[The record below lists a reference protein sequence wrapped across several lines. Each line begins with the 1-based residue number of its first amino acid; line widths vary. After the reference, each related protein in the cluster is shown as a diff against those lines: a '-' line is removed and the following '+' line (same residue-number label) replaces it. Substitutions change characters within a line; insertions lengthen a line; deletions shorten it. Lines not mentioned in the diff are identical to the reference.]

1 MKRIRRRPLSDH
13 ATQYLRGLQAEV
25 DGASDPAAAA
35 TALWA
40 NRKANRAFDEIRET
54 LKTKMAAGCER
65 CMFCGDSA
73 GTDIEHFRPKSTFP
87 GHAFRWENY
96 LLACSTCNGPTYK
109 GTKFPQ
115 DPAGNPLL
123 LDPTTDRPAAHLP
136 FEPLTGLFEEDAA
149 TDKGRETIRT
159 VGLNRAMLQ
168 RARVRTWN
176 GIGRIVVG
184 DLWEALEAGAQ
195 EAIDKLFHELAA
207 QSSPEIVRYF
217 LEDALRPEP
226 AFIAPRDVAKT
237 RSVLERTL
245 YRWRRLL

>member
-35 TALWA
+35 AALWA
-40 NRKANRAFDEIRET
+40 SRKANRAFDEIRET

-87 GHAFRWENY
+87 DHAFRWENY

-123 LDPTTDRPAAHLP
+123 LDPTADRPAAHLP
-136 FEPLTGLFEEDAA
+136 FEPRTGLFEEDSA

-159 VGLNRAMLQ
+159 VGLNREILLRGRKQ
-168 RARVRTWN
+168 TWN
-176 GIGRIVVG
+176 AILRIVR
-184 DLWEALEAGAQ
+184 DLWETLDAGPP
-195 EAIDKLFHELAA
+195 EAIDELFHELGA

-226 AFIAPRDVAKT
+226 AFIAPRWVAMT

>member
-25 DGASDPAAAA
+25 DGASDPAKAAA
-35 TALWA
+35 ALWA

-87 GHAFRWENY
+87 DHAFRWENY

-115 DPAGNPLL
+115 DPDGNPLL
-123 LDPTTDRPAAHLP
+123 LDPTADRPAAHLP
-136 FEPLTGLFEEDAA
+136 LEPMTGLFEEDSA

-159 VGLNRAMLQ
+159 LGLNRGNLQ
-168 RARVRTWN
+168 RRRKETWKAVL
-176 GIGRIVVG
+176 RIVRE
-184 DLWEALEAGAQ
+184 LA
-195 EAIDKLFHELAA
+195 EAIEGGAPEAVDELFDELAGL
-207 QSSPEIVRYF
+207 SSPEVVRYF

-226 AFIAPRDVAKT
+226 AFLAPRWVATT
-237 RSVLERTL
+237 RSVLEATL